1 MKVRQE
7 WLASSTHQ
15 RLARTRTVQLVNLPE
30 DLMSG
35 SALRAIASNITGSSS
50 ERNAPKVWL
59 SRDTKDIQEIYD
71 DRNDECNRLEAG
83 EAKLLAQVTKNV
95 KKGKTPGKTPSH
107 GSGASPMDNERA
119 DADAVI
125 DRYLTPKEKGKLT
138 WKQGLLGLIGK
149 KMDRQQSPA
158 FIREKTA
165 ELERMRG
172 EQNSMKLGNVA
183 WVR

>member
-1 MKVRQE
+1 M
-7 WLASSTHQ
+7 
-15 RLARTRTVQLVNLPE
+15 NLPE

-35 SALRAIASNITGSSS
+35 SALRSIASTITGSSS

-59 SRDTKDIQEIYD
+59 SRDTKDIQEVYD

-83 EAKLLAQVTKNV
+83 EAKLLAKVTKNV
-95 KKGKTPGKTPSH
+95 KKGKTPTKTPSH
-107 GSGASPMDNERA
+107 GSGASPMDTERA

-138 WKQGLLGLIGK
+138 WKQGFLGFFGR

-165 ELERMRG
+165 ELDNLRSG
-172 EQNSMKLGNVA
+172 QDSLKLGNVA
-183 WVR
+183 WLR